1 MAKRVV
7 REITDDMTKW
17 KMSLAKQQ
25 GLNINYGKPR
35 DEETKQKIS
44 DSMKRYWQS
53 VPSINDDNNN
63 NDKNKPK

>member
-7 REITDDMTKW
+7 REITNDGTKW
-17 KMSLAKQQ
+17 KMSLQKQG
-25 GLNINYGKPR
+25 GLNPNYGKPR

-44 DSMKRYWQS
+44 DSLRLYWQS
-53 VPSINDDNNN
+53 VPSINDDKNN